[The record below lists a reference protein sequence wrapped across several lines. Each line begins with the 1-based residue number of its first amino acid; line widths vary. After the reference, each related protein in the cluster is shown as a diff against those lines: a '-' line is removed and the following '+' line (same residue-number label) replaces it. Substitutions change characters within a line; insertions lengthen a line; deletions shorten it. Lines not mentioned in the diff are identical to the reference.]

1 MNNVFDIIVKPLMS
15 EKSYEG
21 IADKKYVFMV
31 QKSATKTDI
40 KRAIEEIFKV
50 SVDSVNTMNCRGKL
64 KRQGRT
70 QGMTPSYKKAI
81 IQLKSDSKSIDLF
94 DSLA

>member
-1 MNNVFDIIVKPLMS
+1 MSSVYDIIIRPMMS
-15 EKSYEG
+15 EKSYDG
-21 IADKKYVFMV
+21 IADKKYVFVV

-50 SVDSVNTMNCRGKL
+50 SVESVNTMNYRGKL

-70 QGMTPSYKKAI
+70 QGMTPSYKKAV
-81 IQLKSDSKSIDLF
+81 IQLKADSKSIDLF